1 MIKFIRNLLM
11 ATAVPEG
18 EEKVK
23 NAIAFFASEYERL
36 TQKPLAVGSLHKY
49 LALLDHASLEKLGHP
64 ALGLLHRTRGRILTD
79 PYESRKTGKHDC
91 FVVIHKQGKYVV
103 KATKEPDLNRF
114 SSFELN
120 EMKRLVQV
128 NADRLGKVLYNRFS
142 SFERDEM
149 KRGRADGLAGSRNQD
164 DTREQAWAKIK
175 SAVMDVS
182 ERNFFTQH
190 KEVSEMTGLRLLI
203 EKYETRLSEL
213 EAEMAELKRKMETV
227 KEALHLLKEEGL
239 LEDEPK
245 PHWP

>member
-1 MIKFIRNLLM
+1 MIKFIRNLFL
-11 ATAVPEG
+11 ATAVPKG
-18 EEKVK
+18 EEKLK

-36 TQKPLAVGSLHKY
+36 MHEPLAVSSLHKY
-49 LALLDHASLEKLGHP
+49 LALLDHASSERLGHP
-64 ALGLLHRTRGRILTD
+64 ALGLLHRTRGKVLTD

-91 FVVIHKQGKYVV
+91 FMVIQKQGRYAV
-103 KATKEPDLNRF
+103 KATKDPELSYF

-120 EMKRLVQV
+120 VMKRLVEV
-128 NADRLGKVLYNRFS
+128 NADRLGKVLHSRFS
-142 SFERDEM
+142 SFEQSEM
-149 KRGRADGLAGSRNQD
+149 KKGGADDLEWARNRD
-164 DTREQAWAKIK
+164 DTRERAWAEIK

-190 KEVSEMTGLRLLI
+190 KEVDEMTGLRLLI

-213 EAEMAELKRKMETV
+213 EAEMAEVKRKMETV

-245 PHWP
+245 PRWP